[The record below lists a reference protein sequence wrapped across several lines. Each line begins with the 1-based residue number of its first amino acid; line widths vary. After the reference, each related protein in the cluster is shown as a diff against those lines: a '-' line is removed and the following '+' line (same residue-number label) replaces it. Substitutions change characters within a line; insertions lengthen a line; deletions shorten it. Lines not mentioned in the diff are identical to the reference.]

1 LKSYGS
7 KNRDSPQSSG
17 DNAFREEIGIL
28 PSDVALRVFGADPS
42 GTSDSQNAKSPT
54 EVQRQAIVSAD
65 ILSSIS
71 FPRSLDAKGTEH
83 VVRFRGSRVEK
94 HQHSDGWMP
103 EINSQGMIT
112 IRKATPL
119 EYLSRLQFQNDL
131 FGDHITVIGLTRANR
146 FAISQPT
153 LRGAEPKENE
163 IRDVL
168 EQASWK
174 RLPINC
180 QTLLPHQLMGS
191 AWYHDEEQL
200 ILLDARKPNFKKTD
214 YGTLPI
220 DLIIGELTSEMAAS
234 IHHHQ
239 NR

>member
-1 LKSYGS
+1 MKAYGS
-7 KNRDSPQSSG
+7 KNRDSPQSG
-17 DNAFREEIGIL
+17 GEHAFREEIGIL
-28 PSDVALRVFGADPS
+28 PGDVALRVFGSNPNR
-42 GTSDSQNAKSPT
+42 TSDPKSIKSPT
-54 EVQRQAIVSAD
+54 EVQRQAIVSAY
-65 ILSSIS
+65 ILPSIS

-83 VVRFRGSRVEK
+83 VVRFRGSCVEK
-94 HQHSDGWMP
+94 HQHSDRWMP
-103 EINSQGMIT
+103 EINSQGIIT

-168 EQASWK
+168 EQAGWK

-180 QTLLPHQLMGS
+180 QTLLPVQLVGS

-220 DLIIGELTSEMAAS
+220 DLIIGELTPEMAAS
-234 IHHHQ
+234 LNQ
-239 NR
+239 